1 MEKEALEEVQTF
13 WNREEQKRAWTYS
26 RIDAPDD
33 AHGRLKSQKKEL
45 YDYAEQLGFVVVGSS
60 EDLSGGLDFKRAGI
74 MEVMKAAA
82 DGKFDVLLVKRLVCL
97 SRDTVKM
104 LEFLRDSTNWV
115 SGFIPRWRVK
125 SGLTNLL
132 NSTVGMSGLE
142 IGGCRY
148 GRCKEKNNRQR
159 RLYRHRK
166 RPELAGFHWKNHRR
180 GR

>member
-97 SRDTVKM
+97 GRDTTKT
-104 LEFLRDSTNWV
+104 LEFLRGMDQLGIKLYSPLEGEIRLEYH
-115 SGFIPRWRVK
+115 SLSLSPR
-125 SGLTNLL
+125 
-132 NSTVGMSGLE
+132 
-142 IGGCRY
+142 
-148 GRCKEKNNRQR
+148 
-159 RLYRHRK
+159 
-166 RPELAGFHWKNHRR
+166 
-180 GR
+180 

>member
-13 WNREEQKRAWTYS
+13 WNQEEQKRAWTYS

-97 SRDTVKM
+97 SRDTMKT
-104 LEFLRDSTNWV
+104 LEFLRGLDQLGIKIYSPLEGQIRLNYQ
-115 SGFIPRWRVK
+115 SPSLSPR
-125 SGLTNLL
+125 
-132 NSTVGMSGLE
+132 
-142 IGGCRY
+142 
-148 GRCKEKNNRQR
+148 
-159 RLYRHRK
+159 
-166 RPELAGFHWKNHRR
+166 
-180 GR
+180 

>member
-1 MEKEALEEVQTF
+1 MEENKMEKEALEEVQTF

-60 EDLSGGLDFKRAGI
+60 EDLSSGLDFKRAGI

-97 SRDTVKM
+97 ARDTTKT
-104 LEFLRDSTNWV
+104 LEFLRGMDQLGIKLYSPLEGEIRLEYH
-115 SGFIPRWRVK
+115 SSSLSPR
-125 SGLTNLL
+125 
-132 NSTVGMSGLE
+132 
-142 IGGCRY
+142 
-148 GRCKEKNNRQR
+148 
-159 RLYRHRK
+159 
-166 RPELAGFHWKNHRR
+166 
-180 GR
+180 

>member
-82 DGKFDVLLVKRLVCL
+82 DGKFDVLLVKKLVCL

-104 LEFLRDSTNWV
+104 LEFLR
-115 SGFIPRWRVK
+115 
-125 SGLTNLL
+125 GLDQLGIRIY
-132 NSTVGMSGLE
+132 SPMEGE
-142 IGGCRY
+142 I
-148 GRCKEKNNRQR
+148 
-159 RLYRHRK
+159 RLDQFAEQYRGHIW
-166 RPELAGFHWKNHRR
+166 A
-180 GR
+180 

>member
-104 LEFLRDSTNWV
+104 LEFLR
-115 SGFIPRWRVK
+115 
-125 SGLTNLL
+125 GLDQLGIRIY
-132 NSTVGMSGLE
+132 SPMEGE
-142 IGGCRY
+142 I
-148 GRCKEKNNRQR
+148 
-159 RLYRHRK
+159 RLAQFAEQYRGHVW
-166 RPELAGFHWKNHRR
+166 A
-180 GR
+180 